1 MLSKQP
7 NAVSYQFKF
16 VTLLSTANVN
26 NPFCYQW
33 FALQGHTAI
42 AECEARLAAQKRNVV
57 VVTQNIDELHFRAGS
72 KNVVELHGIAEYFIC
87 K

>member
-1 MLSKQP
+1 MSTIP
-7 NAVSYQFKF
+7 F
-16 VTLLSTANVN
+16 VINGKISIG
-26 NPFCYQW
+26 